1 MKICIQVSKKDLEIL
16 QELEN
21 VTGIGKGS
29 IVSILIDE
37 VYSSYKCSK
46 ISGNIDY
53 MPMAL
58 ATDKLS
64 KNIKSKNIKK

>member
-1 MKICIQVSKKDLEIL
+1 MRFCVKVTKEDLLML

-21 VTGIGKGS
+21 VTGIEKNS

-37 VYSSYKCSK
+37 VFASYKCSK
-46 ISGNIDY
+46 ISGDYDY

-58 ATDKLS
+58 ATKEF
-64 KNIKSKNIKK
+64 KRNIKSRK